1 MIITATIINCTAG
14 TSVRHQ
20 KSLEIIKQQMERIY
34 TLYGQGYG
42 TREMLHS
49 CEQKVYVIFT
59 KIPY

>member
-1 MIITATIINCTAG
+1 MILTIITSASAA
-14 TSVRHQ
+14 RPA
-20 KSLEIIKQQMERIY
+20 KSYDTIKQQMERIY

-42 TREMLHS
+42 SKEMLYS